1 MQDKIPMQV
10 NEQDEP
16 MRDTGDSFS
25 SDIPLK
31 QAEMMNYFNV
41 GINDYESIGKIEKI
55 MDYNNKLLRP
65 PWSINI

>member
-1 MQDKIPMQV
+1 MQDKIPMHV
-10 NEQDEP
+10 NEQDDP

-41 GINDYESIGKIEKI
+41 GINDTA
-55 MDYNNKLLRP
+55 NNNYVSLI
-65 PWSINI
+65 INYYVHPGV